1 MSAPVPTWTLS
12 RDPGL
17 LAHWQK
23 AFVETTLTALDSW
36 DALERAANGKRG
48 LVWLDLAM
56 PQRPAWDSPRWSAL
70 HQRGALR
77 LIAASSNP
85 KDEEAIAALDAGCA
99 GYCHAYAD
107 PAQLRQVAQVVQ
119 AGHVWIGPALM
130 QKLIRSASQA
140 RPARQASDWA
150 QALTA
155 RETQVAQLVAQG
167 ASNLDIASQCGI
179 SERTVKAH
187 LSAVFEKLAV
197 VDRMQ
202 LALKVHGIQ

>member
-1 MSAPVPTWTLS
+1 MSAPLFTWTLS
-12 RDPGL
+12 HDPGL
-17 LAHWQK
+17 LTHWRL
-23 AFVETTLTALDSW
+23 AFADAAATTCSNW
-36 DALERAANGKRG
+36 DALEHAAAGKSG
-48 LVWLDLAM
+48 LAWVDLSV
-56 PQRPAWDSPRWSAL
+56 PQRPAWDSPRWAAL
-70 HQRGALR
+70 IQGGALR

-107 PAQLRQVAQVVQ
+107 AAQLRQVTQVVQ

-130 QKLIRSASQA
+130 QKLIRSANQV
-140 RPARQASDWA
+140 RPPRQTSDWA
-150 QALTA
+150 QTLTA